1 MALKEIVEQTV
12 AGLGYDL
19 VEVERSAGGLLRVT
33 IDLPWQPSQR
43 ATSVVEQF
51 VTVEDCEKVTRQ
63 LQFALEVD
71 AVDYRRLEVSSPG
84 IDRPLRH
91 AQDFERFAGQVVDI
105 TLKAPLGAAAGG
117 LVSANRKKFRGV
129 LERVAQ
135 EGVTNGWQIVWRD
148 EPVVKPGVRVS
159 KKRPPAPLQVLGFT
173 FEELK
178 EARLA
183 PIVSF
188 KGRSKDP
195 ASRVE
200 PGMDLN

>member
-1 MALKEIVEQTV
+1 MALKDIVEQTV

-19 VEVERSAGGLLRVT
+19 VEIERSAGGLLRVT
-33 IDLPWQPSQR
+33 IDLPWQSSQG
-43 ATSVVEQF
+43 AAPVAEQF
-51 VTVEDCEKVTRQ
+51 VAVEDCEKVTRQ

-71 AVDYRRLEVSSPG
+71 AIDYHRLEVSSPG

-135 EGVTNGWQIVWRD
+135 EGVASGWQIVWRD

-159 KKRPPAPLQVLGFT
+159 KKRPLPPLQVLGFT
-173 FEELK
+173 LEELK

-188 KGRSKDP
+188 KGRSK
-195 ASRVE
+195 ALAAQVE